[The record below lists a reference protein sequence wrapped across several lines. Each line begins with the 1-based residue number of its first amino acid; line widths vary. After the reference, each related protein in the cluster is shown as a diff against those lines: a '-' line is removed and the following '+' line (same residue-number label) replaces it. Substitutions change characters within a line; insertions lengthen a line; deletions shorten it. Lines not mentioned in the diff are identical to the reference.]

1 MLLNFKSRHSRLS
14 LIKNSII
21 SLSSVYFNSLIARL
35 NLGAFEEFRIEEAN
49 KCGGYLLARGL
60 SHTLLGTELVWWRW
74 PFDGLES
81 TNLSQSRIVKK
92 SSNSASHQA
101 HDVNIRFPLSVQR
114 PIHPRN
120 HRRTAAAPRLFTKKE
135 TLIILITLQPLC
147 RPPSNILFH

>member
-60 SHTLLGTELVWWRW
+60 SHCWEQSW
-74 PFDGLES
+74 FDDAGLSMGLNQRTFHNHES
-81 TNLSQSRIVKK
+81 
-92 SSNSASHQA
+92 
-101 HDVNIRFPLSVQR
+101 
-114 PIHPRN
+114 
-120 HRRTAAAPRLFTKKE
+120 
-135 TLIILITLQPLC
+135 
-147 RPPSNILFH
+147 